1 MTQQFY
7 VGIDNDNKA
16 GLTHLGRMVR
26 DAWVFGI
33 IPETE
38 TCEGWDGA
46 RMQGLYEKVY
56 AAWEPYAHI
65 PSRLPEDL
73 RAKHTALYEQ
83 AIVKARAD
91 GWDAELGDDE

>member
-7 VGIDNDNKA
+7 VGINNDDKG

-65 PSRLPEDL
+65 PSRLPDEL

-83 AIVKARAD
+83 AIVKARD
-91 GWDAELGDDE
+91 TGWDAELGEDE